1 MITFK
6 SSFPFLLLLTALN
19 AELMPHSEFDCQC
32 QHGGECRHHEE
43 SKQFYC
49 ECPVA
54 YDESKILA
62 QGYQGF
68 FCETA
73 FSTCSDRNG
82 TYWRCYNNALCHT
95 DVSCL
100 CNNDKYSGRFCNVV
114 REVKSDSTSK
124 TCDLPCA
131 HGVCKYN
138 GFGEEYFCDCPHF
151 KDNSGFFTSGFQG
164 IACETKFVNCQDEN
178 RRNWRCYN
186 DAVCGYDV
194 GCVCN
199 SDDFTGKFCEIPS
212 NGFSYDNILPK
223 SEESR
228 KGNMLLRIIFGI
240 LLSISPCFVL
250 VSALVQRRKNAS
262 QGNFSK
268 LEDVK
273 VADCEVTKG
282 EII

>member
-1 MITFK
+1 VI
-6 SSFPFLLLLTALN
+6 ALQK
-19 AELMPHSEFDCQC
+19 LVIFRVHM
-32 QHGGECRHHEE
+32 E
-43 SKQFYC
+43 SANTMDLERDIFAIAHTLKI
-49 ECPVA
+49 
-54 YDESKILA
+54 ILA
-62 QGYQGF
+62 
-68 FCETA
+68 
-73 FSTCSDRNG
+73 
-82 TYWRCYNNALCHT
+82 
-95 DVSCL
+95 
-100 CNNDKYSGRFCNVV
+100 
-114 REVKSDSTSK
+114 
-124 TCDLPCA
+124 
-131 HGVCKYN
+131 
-138 GFGEEYFCDCPHF
+138 
-151 KDNSGFFTSGFQG
+151 FFTSGFQG